1 MKIKI
6 YINNRPVEDYPE
18 DELKEIRIKLNEKA
32 MGSAGFVRK
41 KSEPVKAG

>member
-18 DELKEIRIKLNEKA
+18 DELKEIKIKLNEKA
-32 MGSAGFVRK
+32 MSSAGFVRK
-41 KSEPVKAG
+41 QSDPEKAG

>member
-18 DELKEIRIKLNEKA
+18 DELKEIKRKLNEKA
-32 MGSAGFVRK
+32 MSSAGFVRK
-41 KSEPVKAG
+41 QSDPVKVG